1 MFESREHIAVG
12 ECKQRADNSKHLE
25 LAPGNDSGA
34 ERTLWETYLPKHI
47 QSKGAFFVKDKMG
60 CLRARGEYMM

>member
-1 MFESREHIAVG
+1 MFEIREHIAVG

-34 ERTLWETYLPKHI
+34 ERTLWETHLLKHI
-47 QSKGAFFVKDKMG
+47 QSKGAFFVKEKME
-60 CLRARGEYMM
+60 CLRARGKYMM